1 LPWFSCQVWLSGAKE
16 KQEGVRMSSRDDFMQ
31 HFLRHEADLK
41 AFIGSL
47 VLDAHLRADVF
58 QEVALTLWQ
67 QIDHYDPARS
77 FGAWARGI
85 AANKVLQMRQRSA
98 RFPIAFAPETIRA
111 VLDAF
116 ERTEEDAADRAD
128 ALREC
133 IRLLPEKSRHLLALR
148 YEENL
153 PGEEI
158 ARRVSGSLEA
168 IYQSLSRIRA
178 RLQECIRRRLALQ
191 ERTL

>member
-1 LPWFSCQVWLSGAKE
+1 
-16 KQEGVRMSSRDDFMQ
+16 MSARDDFMQ

-47 VLDAHLRADVF
+47 VLDIHLRADVF

-67 QIDHYDPARS
+67 QIDHFDPARS

-98 RFPIAFAPETIRA
+98 RFPIAFAPDTIQA
-111 VLDAF
+111 VVDAY
-116 ERTEEDAADRAD
+116 ERTETDAGGRAA

-133 IRLLPEKSRHLLALR
+133 VRLLPEKSRQLLALR
-148 YEENL
+148 YEDNL
-153 PGEEI
+153 SGEEI
-158 ARRVSGSLEA
+158 ARRLASSIEA
-168 IYQSLSRIRA
+168 IYQSLSRIRG
-178 RLQECIRRRLALQ
+178 RLEECIRRRLALE
-191 ERTL
+191 ERTP